1 MQGSTSVPWE
11 RELMD
16 FRLLFHTPE
25 IIRNINIT
33 GRDVLTWVIFTFVV
47 NLWRNGKI
55 LTKRLR
61 EGLWVSRFTILQLRV
76 YSQSL
81 YCFWWMKKHFLFV
94 VEVPATA
101 WRNWWHDVILVD
113 SDGKVVFQSLYSAL
127 CYVQIL
133 ESVKRASEIALQC
146 EQCRSMI
153 WPADIEGNVWRVAV
167 ERFHARDQQQCKF
180 VTTKE
185 HFFIRKESTPTIWL
199 PII

>member
-33 GRDVLTWVIFTFVV
+33 GRDVLTWVIFTSVV

-61 EGLWVSRFTILQLRV
+61 KGLWVSRFTILQLRV

-81 YCFWWMKKHFLFV
+81 YCFWWMKEHFLCV

-153 WPADIEGNVWRVAV
+153 WPADIEGNVWGSCRAFSRTWPAAMQICYNKRTFFYKERVHSNDLATG
-167 ERFHARDQQQCKF
+167 R
-180 VTTKE
+180 
-185 HFFIRKESTPTIWL
+185 
-199 PII
+199 